1 MYDFDQLIDRRGTA
15 CVKYDS
21 LEEHF
26 GRSDLY
32 SMWVAD
38 MDFKTPDFILNAL
51 RERLEHPVLG
61 YSLNGKDFFPIISSW
76 VEHLHGWQVPPENI
90 CYIPGIVKGIGLAQR
105 CFLSEGDKVIIQPPV
120 YHPFRIV
127 TQACGFEVVNNPLIP
142 IYNEDGTLETY
153 EMDLD
158 GLESLIDERTKMLV
172 LCNPHNPCGVCH
184 SKESLQ
190 RLARICNERGVIV
203 VSDEIHAEMVL
214 GGRCHIPFASVSED
228 AAECAI
234 TFMAPSKTFNI
245 AGVVSSYC
253 IIESDKLRE
262 KFFGYLSACELDDP
276 SLFSIVA
283 TKTAYSSPESDVWRR
298 EMLSYVEGNL
308 DFVCDWFASNLPEI
322 HPVRPQAS
330 FLVWLDCRKL
340 GLSQEKLTDLFVN
353 YAHLALNDGAMFGEE
368 GTGYMRLNVACP
380 RKVLSSAL
388 RNLKAAVNI
397 LKI

>member
-1 MYDFDQLIDRRGTA
+1 M
-15 CVKYDS
+15 
-21 LEEHF
+21 
-26 GRSDLY
+26 
-32 SMWVAD
+32 
-38 MDFKTPDFILNAL
+38 
-51 RERLEHPVLG
+51 
-61 YSLNGKDFFPIISSW
+61 
-76 VEHLHGWQVPPENI
+76 
-90 CYIPGIVKGIGLAQR
+90 
-105 CFLSEGDKVIIQPPV
+105 
-120 YHPFRIV
+120 
-127 TQACGFEVVNNPLIP
+127 
-142 IYNEDGTLETY
+142 
-153 EMDLD
+153 
-158 GLESLIDERTKMLV
+158 
-172 LCNPHNPCGVCH
+172 
-184 SKESLQ
+184 
-190 RLARICNERGVIV
+190 

-214 GGRCHIPFASVSED
+214 GGRRHIPFASVSED

-283 TKTAYSSPESDVWRR
+283 TKAAYSSPESDVWRR

>member
-120 YHPFRIV
+120 YHPFRLV
-127 TQACGFEVVNNPLIP
+127 SQACGFEVVNNPLIP
-142 IYNEDGTLETY
+142 EYDAEGFLRSYRKDH
-153 EMDLD
+153 D
-158 GLESLIDERTKMLV
+158 GLEKLIDSKTKMLI
-172 LCNPHNPCGVCH
+172 LSNPHNPCGVCFP
-184 SKESLQ
+184 KEELQ
-190 RLARICNERGVIV
+190 ALAEICSRHGIIVI
-203 VSDEIHAEMVL
+203 SDEIHSEMVFSP
-214 GGRCHIPFASVSED
+214 RTHIPFASVSPE
-228 AAECAI
+228 AAECSI

-253 IIESDKLRE
+253 IILNEALRE
-262 KFFGYLSACELDDP
+262 KFFSYLEANEIDDP
-276 SLFSIVA
+276 SLFSVIA
-283 TKTAYSSPESDVWRR
+283 TRAAYTPEGRMWRD
-298 EMLSYVEGNL
+298 EMLTYVNL
-308 DFVCDWFASNLPEI
+308 NAHFTCDWCKKHLPQI
-322 HPVRPQAS
+322 HPVLPEAS
-330 FLVWLDCRKL
+330 VLVWLDCRKL
-340 GLSQEKLTDLFVN
+340 GLEQSELVDLFIN
-353 YAHLALNDGAMFGEE
+353 KAHLALNDGEMFGVE
-368 GTGYMRLNVACP
+368 GKGYMRLNIGCP
-380 RKVLSSAL
+380 RSVLAQAL
-388 RNLKAAVNI
+388 EQLKASVDS
-397 LKI
+397 LG